1 MKKVHLLRILSVV
14 MAIALAYTLIP
25 LFSGRL
31 AAESESLQNPQAAQV
46 NTIKITAKKF
56 EYSPR
61 KIRLKKGVEVVL
73 ELTSLDRHHGF
84 KCPGLG
90 VRADIYPGKV
100 TSVRLTPQKA
110 GTYEF
115 HCDSYCGSG
124 HEEMSGDIIVED

>member
-1 MKKVHLLRILSVV
+1 MKKIRLLQIVSVT
-14 MAIALAYTLIP
+14 MAIVLAYALIP
-25 LFSGRL
+25 LFSDRL
-31 AAESESLQNPQAAQV
+31 AAESESLQNQQAAQV
-46 NTIKITAKKF
+46 ETIKITAKKY

-61 KIRLKKGVEVVL
+61 KIRLKKGVEVIL

-90 VRADIYPGKV
+90 LRADIYHGEV
-100 TSVRLTPQKA
+100 TRLRVTPQKA

-124 HEEMSGDIIVED
+124 HEDMSGDIIVED